1 MMLSERRQN
10 ALSKLFCWRSPS
22 FIRAHRL
29 DGVSKRFD
37 DIILSALPSLPNR
50 NPHISSAHFD
60 RMDVLDTIA
69 TQTAQLPSRA
79 HLIRFFP
86 GAEA

>member
-1 MMLSERRQN
+1 
-10 ALSKLFCWRSPS
+10 
-22 FIRAHRL
+22 
-29 DGVSKRFD
+29 
-37 DIILSALPSLPNR
+37 
-50 NPHISSAHFD
+50 
-60 RMDVLDTIA
+60 MDVLDTIA